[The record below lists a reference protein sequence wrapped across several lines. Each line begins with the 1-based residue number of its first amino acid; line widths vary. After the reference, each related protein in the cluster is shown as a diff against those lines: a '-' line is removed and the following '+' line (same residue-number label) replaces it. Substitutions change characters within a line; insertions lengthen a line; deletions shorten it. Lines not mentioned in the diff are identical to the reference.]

1 MAEKASI
8 TKQAAEVPSILA
20 FNRKIEPSDALL
32 QAGCWSSVEAQKY
45 HGKEWRN
52 IEVYEKR
59 NRGTKSQYGVAD
71 EEKADPNLAWIDDA
85 ALFEDTDTLRVAF
98 TLKFLGDVA
107 KATANNRPEFSE
119 KLSARISA
127 YQSNVGYTQ
136 LAWRY
141 ANNIANGRFLW
152 RNRVGAENIVVVV
165 RHQDKQWIFNSY
177 DFVLNEFPE
186 TKNSDLADLAE
197 VIAQALGASSFAL
210 LHIIA
215 FAQLGHGQH
224 VFPSQE
230 MVLNIPKGDK
240 SRHLYQL
247 KTAMGKCAAMHSEK
261 IGNAIRTIDTWYQF
275 AGTPIAVEPY
285 GSAPNQGE
293 AYRSSK
299 IDFYS
304 LLIKW
309 LKEGE
314 NIAIEEQH
322 FVVANLIRGGVF
334 GGNDE

>member
-1 MAEKASI
+1 MAKKAST

-32 QAGCWSSVEAQKY
+32 QAGCWSSVEAKQF
-45 HGKEWRN
+45 HGQEWRN

-59 NRGTKSQYGVAD
+59 NRGTKSQYGVAE

-107 KATANNRPEFSE
+107 KPTANNRPEFAE
-119 KLSARISA
+119 KLSACISA
-127 YQSNVGYTQ
+127 YQADVGYAQ
-136 LAWRY
+136 LALRY

-165 RHQDKQWIFNSY
+165 QHQDKQWVFNSY
-177 DFVLNEFPE
+177 DFALNDFS
-186 TKNSDLADLAE
+186 TDTNSDLAELAA
-197 VIAQALGASSFAL
+197 VITQALSTSSFAL
-210 LHIIA
+210 LHIVA

-230 MVLNIPKGDK
+230 MVLDIPKGQK

-247 KTAMGKCAAMHSEK
+247 KTTTGKCAAMHSEK
-261 IGNAIRTIDTWYQF
+261 IGNAIRTIDTWYQV
-275 AGTPIAVEPY
+275 GGVPIAIEPY
-285 GSAPNQGE
+285 GSAPSQGE

-309 LKEGE
+309 LKEDE
-314 NIAIEEQH
+314 TIAVEDQH